1 MPFLIIDQGNP
12 LQHPYKT
19 PGKEGISPVLPGNR
33 IQGIN
38 AQTQGRANPYAHNA
52 AEQHDNTAQSYLQ
65 ASAAQIMSSPVISLD
80 FHQADRE
87 SALQMMTQHNIRHL
101 PLLDNGSLA
110 GLLTERDLLRAP
122 HKPFRQLMIRKV
134 FVATADT
141 QIQALAHVMFDEHIG
156 ALPIVGEAQNLLG
169 IVTRSD
175 ILRALSAYHPLEF
188 WA

>member
-19 PGKEGISPVLPGNR
+19 PQQPGISPVLPGNR
-33 IQGIN
+33 VQGISGQ
-38 AQTQGRANPYAHNA
+38 AQGRPNPYAHHPA
-52 AEQHDNTAQSYLQ
+52 DNSPTQPGLEAC
-65 ASAAQIMSSPVISLD
+65 AAQIMSSPVISLD
-80 FHQADRE
+80 LHAADRE
-87 SALQMMTQHNIRHL
+87 AALQLMAEHKIRHL
-101 PLLDNGSLA
+101 PLLDHGNLA

-122 HKPFRQLMIRKV
+122 HKAFRQLMIRKV

-141 QIQALAHVMFDEHIG
+141 PLQALAHVMFDEHIG
-156 ALPIVGEAQNLLG
+156 ALPIVDEHQQLSG

-175 ILRALSAYHPLEF
+175 ILRALSAYRPLEF